1 MNYAKEERIGNPEL
15 FIGRRENLAFF
26 LNWINNIKK
35 KTSRSTAILARRKMG
50 KTAIL
55 ERLYNITFDNNNGVI
70 PFYYEIKET
79 PMYIVDFCVDFFLT
93 FIYQYIAFKTR
104 KTTYLSPKWGS
115 NFATAKEVAK
125 SEGLGYLVDLIS
137 SVDYAVNQKQI
148 NILWNLVREA
158 PKTVATDQNEFI
170 VQMIDEFQFMNTMIF
185 RDESQPHASI
195 IDMLAGAYLSTA
207 ESKVAPLLISGSW
220 IGWLMDI
227 LRTQLPS
234 RFTQYNLDSMPEDE
248 ALEMVFKYSSFFD
261 VPITEETAYLIAQ
274 MTEGSPFYIMALF
287 ISNYKK
293 KDLTTIQGLT
303 ETLDFEIR
311 DNRGIIKPTWMEY
324 VLTAFNKVNEKN
336 AKNIVLYLC
345 KNRDREITRK
355 ELLKKLSL
363 DMTDAELEKK
373 LRALIMADIISQG
386 QTNYDYQGV
395 RDNIFDK
402 VFRSVYEK
410 EIQDFDVKTIG
421 KEIHAAFET
430 LQKKYR
436 QLQGKFNQQKGYY
449 AEYVILTLLISHARK
464 KNDLLKSVTQ
474 NLPADFNFSDYVHV
488 WRYNGSTPFGKDYN
502 IDIYARAQSPADY
515 SIIGEVKNRD
525 NKKFSKDE
533 AMTFMEK
540 YAILK
545 KQENLE
551 RVIPFIFS
559 NPGFTQE
566 AVDYCQEMGIAY
578 SDNEGWLDN

>member
-1 MNYAKEERIGNPEL
+1 MNYAKKERIGNPEL
-15 FIGRRENLAFF
+15 FIGRKEDMAFF

-35 KTSRSTAILARRKMG
+35 EMSRSTAILARRKIG

-55 ERLYNITFDNNNGVI
+55 ERLYNITFDKNDGVI
-70 PFYYEIKET
+70 PFYYEIKEGQ
-79 PMYIVDFCVDFFLT
+79 MYLVDFCIEFFMT

-104 KTTYLSPKWGS
+104 KTSYLSASWGTS
-115 NFATAKEVAK
+115 FAKAKQVVE
-125 SEGLGYLVDLIS
+125 SEGLGYLGNLID
-137 SVDYAVNQKQI
+137 SVDYAVTHDQI
-148 NILWNLVREA
+148 DILWNLVRDA
-158 PKTVATDQNEFI
+158 PKSVASDQNEFI

-185 RDESQPHASI
+185 REKNRPKQSI
-195 IDMLAGAYLSTA
+195 IDTLAGAYLSTA
-207 ESKVAPLLISGSW
+207 ESKIAPLLVSGSW

-234 RFTQYNLDSMPEDE
+234 RFTHYFLESMPKDE

-261 VPITEETAYLIAQ
+261 VPVTEETAFLIAE
-274 MTEGSPFYIMALF
+274 MTEGSPFYIMAIF
-287 ISNYKK
+287 NSNYRR

-345 KNRDREITRK
+345 KHRDREITRK
-355 ELLKKLSL
+355 ELLEKLSL
-363 DMTDAELEKK
+363 DMTDSELEQK

-430 LQKKYR
+430 LQKEYH

-449 AEYVILTLLISHARK
+449 AEYVILKLLISQARK
-464 KNDLLKSVTQ
+464 KNDLLKSVTR
-474 NLPADFNFSDYVHV
+474 NLPPDFNFCDYVRV
-488 WRYNGSTPFGKDYN
+488 WSYNGSTEFGKAFN
-502 IDIYARAQSPADY
+502 IDIYARAKSPEDY

-533 AMTFMEK
+533 VLGFMEK

-566 AVDYCQEMGIAY
+566 ATDYCQEIGIAY
-578 SDNEGWLDN
+578 SEDESWLDN